1 MNTPAN
7 LFAFLATLTIFALP
21 VALSGCNNVQGM
33 PVAAPPIMISASV
46 DDSALTTKIKA
57 ALMASG
63 DTGNFDIRIQAQ
75 KDQVVLS
82 GFADSQT
89 QVDRNLALVRRI
101 DGVGKVINR
110 VRIRRFT

>member
-63 DTGNFDIRIQAQ
+63 DTGNFDIRIQAR
-75 KDQVVLS
+75 KDAVVLS